1 MKRGACLVKA
11 EHCVNGDRDQQYGD
25 PEDSFERIAEYW
37 KTYLGNQVEIGA
49 EDVAIMMILFKIAR
63 LEGSEYK
70 SADTW
75 VDIAG
80 YAACGCEI
88 ATKGM
93 PD

>member
-1 MKRGACLVKA
+1 MNRKKVLETADKA
-11 EHCVNGDRDQQYGD
+11 VNGDRDTQYGN

-37 KTYLGNQVEIGA
+37 QTYLEDKVNIGA

-63 LEGSEYK
+63 LEGSEYLHQD
-70 SADTW
+70 SW

-93 PD
+93 AE